1 MMLICF
7 ISILIAEFQ
16 CNSLVLPCVLLY
28 VFKSIIL
35 KRSLWAFHQAAKG
48 VHGTWL
54 PSTHSTQKSTLE
66 GLKMGNSGGVPY
78 THTHTHTHTLS
89 LILTDTGGPLP
100 WNQSP
105 PGSPVL
111 WASPGMETTP
121 DSQQNT
127 TSFKP
132 EKHDLLP
139 ACFQFQHVSRRCLEK
154 VSLYEYLEKADH
166 KIRETW
172 YFGFVLFCF
181 PFDEENSG
189 LLLLWANH
197 CTCYSTCIY
206 CLRRKM
212 S

>member
-1 MMLICF
+1 MF
-7 ISILIAEFQ
+7 K
-16 CNSLVLPCVLLY
+16 CNRFLESSY
-28 VFKSIIL
+28 AIYFMYL
-35 KRSLWAFHQAAKG
+35 KALFWKG
-48 VHGTWL
+48 VYGLFTRL
-54 PSTHSTQKSTLE
+54 PKVSMAPGYPLLT
-66 GLKMGNSGGVPY
+66 VPRKALWKDWRWEIQGECL
-78 THTHTHTHTLS
+78 THTHTHTLS

>member
-1 MMLICF
+1 MF
-7 ISILIAEFQ
+7 K
-16 CNSLVLPCVLLY
+16 CNRFLESSY
-28 VFKSIIL
+28 AIYFMYL
-35 KRSLWAFHQAAKG
+35 KALFWKG
-48 VHGTWL
+48 VYGLFTRL
-54 PSTHSTQKSTLE
+54 PKVSMAPGYPLLT
-66 GLKMGNSGGVPY
+66 VPRKALWKDWRWEIQGECL
-78 THTHTHTHTLS
+78 THTHT
-89 LILTDTGGPLP
+89 ILDPHWHRGVFALEPEPLP
-100 WNQSP
+100 A

-111 WASPGMETTP
+111 WASPGTETTP

-139 ACFQFQHVSRRCLEK
+139 ACFQFQHVSRQCLEK

-166 KIRETW
+166 KMRETW
-172 YFGFVLFCF
+172 YFGLVLFCF

-206 CLRRKM
+206 SLRRKM